1 MCLGINDLIVP
12 FISIFLDSYLGSEF
26 AFLDQSQVQ
35 RLTREQF
42 EEVEADT
49 YWCLCK
55 ILDYILDNY
64 TQSQPGIQKALT
76 KIKEICYSIDKDLVE
91 HFEKEGVEFNQF
103 AFKWVYC
110 LLMREFPLKLGLS
123 LFDVYIS
130 INNEGFMGFH
140 IFVCAA
146 LILKW
151 SKKLKTM
158 WFGDIMEFLQNLP
171 TKNWNENDIRLLVS
185 EAYSYQSIFGVKN

>member
-1 MCLGINDLIVP
+1 M
-12 FISIFLDSYLGSEF
+12 
-26 AFLDQSQVQ
+26 QK
-35 RLTREQF
+35 LTKEQF
-42 EEVEADT
+42 REVEADT

-76 KIKEICYSIDKDLVE
+76 KIKEICFSIDKELVE
-91 HFEKEGVEFNQF
+91 HLENEEVEFNQF

-110 LLMREFPLKLGLS
+110 LLIREFPLKLGLS

-140 IFVCAA
+140 IYVCAA

-151 SKKLKTM
+151 TAKIKKML
-158 WFGDIMEFLQNLP
+158 FGDIMEFLQNLP
-171 TKNWNENDIRLLVS
+171 TKNWNENDIRLLIS
-185 EAYSYQSIFGVKN
+185 EAYSYQSIFGVKNN